1 MADYKETQVAWA
13 RRRCIE
19 QDQNGQEGRWVMKLE
34 HIRGEIKG
42 AFCLPLLICER
53 RIRDKRRR
61 GQEL

>member
-19 QDQNGQEGRWVMKLE
+19 QDQNGQEGRWVMKSE

-42 AFCLPLLICER
+42 AFFV
-53 RIRDKRRR
+53 RI
-61 GQEL
+61 QFELVKFISKSTMCFL